1 MPINMTKTNSFH
13 DIKAYLE
20 ANELEQ
26 AQRLIDEERQRL
38 LTPSATLYYLQGKL
52 FMKKSDW
59 GNAISY
65 FLKAE
70 EVDPDG
76 PARQCRLML
85 NDIMAFYNKDMFNQ

>member
-1 MPINMTKTNSFH
+1 MTQTNSFH
-13 DIKAYLE
+13 DIKAQLE
-20 ANELEQ
+20 ANALEQ
-26 AQRLIDEERQRL
+26 AQRMIDEEVQKL
-38 LTPSATLYYLQGKL
+38 STPSAMLYYLQGKL

-59 GNAISY
+59 GNAISN

-70 EVDPDG
+70 ELDPNG

>member
-1 MPINMTKTNSFH
+1 MTKTNGFQ

-26 AQRLIDEERQRL
+26 AQRIIDEEKQKSD
-38 LTPSATLYYLQGKL
+38 TPSAMLYYLQGKL

-59 GNAISY
+59 GNAISN

-70 EVDPDG
+70 DLDPDG

-85 NDIMAFYNKDMFNQ
+85 NDIMAFYNKDRKSVV

>member
-1 MPINMTKTNSFH
+1 MTQTNSFH
-13 DIKAYLE
+13 DIKAQLE
-20 ANELEQ
+20 ANALEQ
-26 AQRLIDEERQRL
+26 AQRMIDEEAQKL
-38 LTPSATLYYLQGKL
+38 STPSAMLYYLQGKL

-59 GNAISY
+59 GNAISN

-70 EVDPDG
+70 ELDPNG

>member
-1 MPINMTKTNSFH
+1 MTKTNSFH
-13 DIKAYLE
+13 DIKAQLE
-20 ANELEQ
+20 ANALEQ
-26 AQRLIDEERQRL
+26 AQRMIDEEAQKL
-38 LTPSATLYYLQGKL
+38 STPSAMLYYLQGKL

-59 GNAISY
+59 GNAISN

-70 EVDPDG
+70 ELDPNG

>member
-1 MPINMTKTNSFH
+1 MTKTSSFH
-13 DIKAYLE
+13 DIKAQLE
-20 ANELEQ
+20 ANALEQ
-26 AQRLIDEERQRL
+26 AQRMIDEEAQKL
-38 LTPSATLYYLQGKL
+38 STPSAMLYYLQGKL

-59 GNAISY
+59 GNAISN

-70 EVDPDG
+70 ELDPNG

>member
-1 MPINMTKTNSFH
+1 MTQTNSFH
-13 DIKAYLE
+13 DIKAQLE
-20 ANELEQ
+20 ANALEQ
-26 AQRLIDEERQRL
+26 AQRMIDEKVQKL
-38 LTPSATLYYLQGKL
+38 STPSAMLYYLQGKL

-59 GNAISY
+59 GNAISN

-70 EVDPDG
+70 ELDPNG